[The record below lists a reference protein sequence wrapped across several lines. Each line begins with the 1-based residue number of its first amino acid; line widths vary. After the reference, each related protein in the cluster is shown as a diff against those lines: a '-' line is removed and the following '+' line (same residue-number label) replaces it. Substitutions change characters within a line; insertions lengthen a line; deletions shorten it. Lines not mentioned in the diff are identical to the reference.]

1 MPARRVKRS
10 VRVRHEVAQLSVLRH
25 LPGVLGMFLPVP
37 AQACYRRADD
47 GVRSPADNV
56 LNWVRMVT
64 AEPLRKSFPVK
75 GYGRM
80 IW

>member
-37 AQACYRRADD
+37 THERHEAAWCFLVPWGGA
-47 GVRSPADNV
+47 GC
-56 LNWVRMVT
+56 
-64 AEPLRKSFPVK
+64 
-75 GYGRM
+75 
-80 IW
+80 